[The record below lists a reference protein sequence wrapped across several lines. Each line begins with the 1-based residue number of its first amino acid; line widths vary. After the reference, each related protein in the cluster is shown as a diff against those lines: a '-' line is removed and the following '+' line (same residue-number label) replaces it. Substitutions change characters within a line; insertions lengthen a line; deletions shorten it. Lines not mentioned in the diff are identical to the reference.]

1 MRVPTSVLL
10 AVLAAAGLLA
20 LAPALVRRYDATE
33 RLVAERAQ
41 STARV
46 LQRRRRRRTVP
57 GRQPVNTTRAL
68 VVTLSEDPVTGA
80 LTVPGTRPDG
90 ASPVPDSDRGAVDHA
105 SAGTPGSDASG
116 AGAGDLASGGAGAGG
131 AASDGASAGRRR
143 PGGGATGRR
152 GASRRAKRLRVV
164 PPAAKRTRRRPP
176 RRHTPAVYR
185 RRRVLAALL
194 LLNFV
199 ELIGVVVVG
208 PGFWISFS
216 VTGTLLLAYM
226 VHLRSR
232 ALAERRRRRLQAR
245 EAAWLAARQAEVRRE
260 QARRAAAR
268 REAQR
273 RLAAQR
279 EGVRRAAMGL
289 DRPADLPA
297 VANGGG
303 SVSYRRSGGLRGR
316 PYQSGRNPH

>member
-57 GRQPVNTTRAL
+57 GRRPVNPSRAL
-68 VVTLSEDPVTGA
+68 VVTLSED
-80 LTVPGTRPDG
+80 
-90 ASPVPDSDRGAVDHA
+90 S
-105 SAGTPGSDASG
+105 
-116 AGAGDLASGGAGAGG
+116 
-131 AASDGASAGRRR
+131 
-143 PGGGATGRR
+143 ATGKLAAPVSAPPAPVRR
-152 GASRRAKRLRVV
+152 SGRLRAVPPPPRRA
-164 PPAAKRTRRRPP
+164 RRRPP
-176 RRHTPAVYR
+176 VRRHHTPAVYR

-194 LLNFV
+194 LLNAV
-199 ELIGVVVVG
+199 ELVGVVVVG

-216 VTGTLLLAYM
+216 VTFTLLLAY
-226 VHLRSR
+226 VAHLRAR
-232 ALAERRRRRLQAR
+232 AVADRRRRRLKAR

-279 EGVRRAAMGL
+279 EAVRRTAMGL
-289 DRPADLPA
+289 GRDGDLPA
-297 VANGGG
+297 AASGGG
-303 SVSYRRSGGLRGR
+303 SVMYRRAGGLRGR
-316 PYQSGRNPH
+316 PYSSGRGSHSA

>member
-20 LAPALVRRYDATE
+20 LAPALVRRYDAAE

-57 GRQPVNTTRAL
+57 GRRPVNPSRAL
-68 VVTLSEDPVTGA
+68 VVTLSEDV
-80 LTVPGTRPDG
+80 
-90 ASPVPDSDRGAVDHA
+90 
-105 SAGTPGSDASG
+105 ASG
-116 AGAGDLASGGAGAGG
+116 TLATPVSGPPAPRR
-131 AASDGASAGRRR
+131 SGRQ
-143 PGGGATGRR
+143 G
-152 GASRRAKRLRVV
+152 RLRTV
-164 PPAAKRTRRRPP
+164 PPAAGRPRRRPD
-176 RRHTPAVYR
+176 RRRQHTPAIYR
-185 RRRVLAALL
+185 RRRVLAALV
-194 LLNFV
+194 LLNAV
-199 ELIGVVVVG
+199 ELVGVAVVG
-208 PGFWISFS
+208 PGFWISFA
-216 VTGTLLLAYM
+216 VTATLLIVYVA
-226 VHLRSR
+226 HLRAR
-232 ALAERRRRRLQAR
+232 ALADRRRRRARAR

-279 EGVRRAAMGL
+279 EAVRRTAMGL

-297 VANGGG
+297 VASGG
-303 SVSYRRSGGLRGR
+303 SVSYRRAGGLRGR
-316 PYQSGRNPH
+316 AYEAGRGAG